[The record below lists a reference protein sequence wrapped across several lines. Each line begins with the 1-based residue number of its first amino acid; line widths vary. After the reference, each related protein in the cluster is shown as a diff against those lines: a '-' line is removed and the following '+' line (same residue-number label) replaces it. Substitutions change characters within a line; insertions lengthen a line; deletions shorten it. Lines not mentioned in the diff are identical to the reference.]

1 MAINRLLKSSS
12 YKEAVFSDV
21 IIDINVL
28 IMPCVCLCTG
38 LLIALPLLCA

>member
-21 IIDINVL
+21 IIDIVL
-28 IMPCVCLCTG
+28 IVPCVCLCTG
-38 LLIALPLLCA
+38 LLVALPLLCA